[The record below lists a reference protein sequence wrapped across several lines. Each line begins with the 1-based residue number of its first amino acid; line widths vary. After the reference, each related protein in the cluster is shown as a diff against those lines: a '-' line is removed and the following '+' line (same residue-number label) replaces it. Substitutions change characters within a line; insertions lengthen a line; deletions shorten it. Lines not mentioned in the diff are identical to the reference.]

1 MDSDKETPLPSRT
14 FLKEYLDLRKDKD
27 NELETVDSIRKGS
40 GNSKGSPIF
49 WDSDIRHIHGFV
61 GAECELHRCDYRCYA
76 HLTAD
81 GTYYGCGAFRGTE

>member
-1 MDSDKETPLPSRT
+1 MDSDKRNSFAVKT

-27 NELETVDSIRKGS
+27 NELETVDSIRKGVEIQ
-40 GNSKGSPIF
+40 GSQSL
-49 WDSDIRHIHGFV
+49 DSDIRHIHGFV